1 MAYVRDTV
9 EAFGGSPNMHKALV
23 EGILKDL
30 RRVRN
35 ANSITDTEHRTTEQD
50 VSDTVKAVLERTND
64 NTGSS
69 KMSWQTTICWG
80 WTNTPTRSTRWYTS
94 LGTIKQAG

>member
-30 RRVRN
+30 GRVRN

-50 VSDTVKAVLERTND
+50 VSDTVKAVLIISGADKRQYRKLKDELAN
-64 NTGSS
+64 N
-69 KMSWQTTICWG
+69 
-80 WTNTPTRSTRWYTS
+80 YL
-94 LGTIKQAG
+94 LGMD